1 MAYELHYWPT
11 IQGRG
16 EFVRLALEA
25 AGAQYVDVAREPGG
39 MREMNA
45 YLEGEDV
52 QRPPFACPFLV
63 DGKRVI
69 AQTALILHYLGP
81 KLGLVGSSEADRL
94 WTHEIQLTITDFVAE
109 VHDVHHPVGTSLY
122 YEDQKPEA
130 LRRAK
135 GFRTERLPKFMRW
148 FETILERNPK
158 NQGAKM
164 PHLAG
169 GKLSYADLSLFQLVE
184 GLRYAFPK
192 ASAKVLKK
200 TPRVMAVR
208 EGVSAHK
215 RVAAYLASERRI
227 PFNTQGIF
235 RAYPELD
242 G

>member
-25 AGAQYVDVAREPGG
+25 AGADYVDVARESGG
-39 MREMNA
+39 MRAMQS
-45 YLEGEDV
+45 YLDGKKVE
-52 QRPPFACPFLV
+52 RPPFACPFLV

-69 AQTALILHYLGP
+69 GQTAAILEYLGP
-81 KLGLVGSSEADRL
+81 RLGLVGASEADRV
-94 WTHEIQLTITDFVAE
+94 WTHQIQLTIADFIVE

-122 YEDQKPEA
+122 YEDQKPES

-135 GFRTERLPKFMRW
+135 EFRTQRMPKFMRW

-158 NQGAKM
+158 NKSGAM
-164 PHLAG
+164 PHLVGA
-169 GKLSYADLSLFQLVE
+169 KLSYADLSLFQVVE

-200 TPRVMAVR
+200 TPLVMAVR
-208 EGVSAHK
+208 DGVARNK

-227 PFNTQGIF
+227 AFNTQGIF
-235 RAYPELD
+235 RDYPELD

>member
-1 MAYELHYWPT
+1 MAYELHYWPS

-25 AGAQYVDVAREPGG
+25 AGADYIDVAREPGG
-39 MREMNA
+39 MREMQL
-45 YLEGEDV
+45 YWSDKGV

-69 AQTALILHYLGP
+69 GQTALILHYLGP
-81 KLGLVGSSEADRL
+81 KLGLVGASETDRL
-94 WTHEIQLTITDFVAE
+94 WTHEIQLTMTDFIVE
-109 VHDVHHPVGTSLY
+109 VHDVHHPVGSSLY
-122 YEDQKPEA
+122 YEDQKPES
-130 LRRAK
+130 LRRAQA
-135 GFRTERLPKFMRW
+135 FRSERLPKYLRW

-158 NQGAKM
+158 NKTGAA
-164 PHLAG
+164 PHLVG
-169 GKLSYADLSLFQLVE
+169 GKWSYADLSLFQIVQ

-192 ASAKVLKK
+192 ASAKALKK
-200 TPRVMAVR
+200 APLVVAVHD
-208 EGVSAHK
+208 GVARHK

-235 RAYPELD
+235 RHYPELD

>member
-25 AGAQYVDVAREPGG
+25 AGADYVDIAREPGG
-39 MREMNA
+39 MRAMNA
-45 YLEGEDV
+45 YLEGKDV
-52 QRPPFACPFLV
+52 AHPPFACPFLV

-69 AQTALILHYLGP
+69 GQTSLILQYLGP
-81 KLGLVGSSEADRL
+81 KLGLVGASETDRL
-94 WTHEIQLTITDFVAE
+94 WTQQIQLTISDFVVE
-109 VHDVHHPVGTSLY
+109 VHDVHHPVGSSLY
-122 YEDQKPEA
+122 YEDQKVESV
-130 LRRAK
+130 RRTK
-135 GFRTERLPKFMRW
+135 EFRSERLPKFVQW
-148 FETILERNPK
+148 FETILRRNTK
-158 NQGAKM
+158 NSKGKV
-164 PHLAG
+164 PHLVG
-169 GKLSYADLSLFQLVE
+169 GKLSYADMSLFQCVQ

-200 TPRVMAVR
+200 APLVVALHD
-208 EGVSAHK
+208 GVAAHK

-235 RAYPELD
+235 RFYPELD